1 MGGSAATPTPRPPH
15 GHGHGRRRGR
25 GLLRTVITSV
35 AAAATAVVGLAL
47 PGQAQAAE
55 PITVYLAS
63 DSTVQTYDPY
73 WVPQAGWG
81 QVFDRFFTD
90 DVTIANHAIGGRSSR
105 SFIEEGRL
113 DAILGQIKPGDYLFV
128 QFGHNDAT
136 VDRPERYTPPD
147 DYKEFLRNDYIRGAR
162 ERGAIPVVVTPVSRR
177 SFNPDTGRFNVS
189 FPQYV
194 DRAIAVAREENVPL
208 IDLSASSRAYL
219 DSIGPEEAKSVFLHV
234 PAGVYPN
241 RPTGTVDDTHFQ
253 EYGAIQMARLVA
265 QDVAALDTPLAGR
278 VTGAGTPGAVPAKP
292 GGLAAQNISHQG
304 ARLTWNAVAGA
315 DIYRVQRKP
324 QGAPDSQ
331 YTLATTSTLPLAD
344 IGGLA
349 EGSAHQV
356 RVIAVNARGESAPS
370 DPLTLTT
377 RSADHRYDF
386 GPVGQVVAPG
396 YTEVN
401 TQTLYTAQRG
411 YGFTS
416 TANVIDRDR
425 GGALDAVQRD
435 FVAYFG
441 GTYEFR
447 ADIPNGTYSATVHV
461 GDLLGSARTVLA
473 FEGVDHGQVSAGTG
487 AVTKATFH
495 GITVTD
501 GQLNV
506 TISGQ
511 TAHLN
516 GLELTKVG

>member
-1 MGGSAATPTPRPPH
+1 MGGSAAPPAPGHRH
-15 GHGHGRRRGR
+15 GHRTRRGR
-25 GLLRTVITSV
+25 ALLRTVITAV

-47 PGQAQAAE
+47 PAQARAAE
-55 PITVYLAS
+55 PVTVYLAG

-113 DAILGQIKPGDYLFV
+113 DAILDVIRPGDYLFV

-147 DYKEFLRNDYIRGAR
+147 DYKEYLRHDYIRRAK

-177 SFNPDTGRFNVS
+177 SFDPATGRFNVS

-241 RPTGTVDDTHFQ
+241 RPAGTVDDTHFQ

-265 QDVAALDTPLAGR
+265 QDVARLDTPLASR
-278 VTGAGTPGAVPAKP
+278 VTGAGTPGAVPERP
-292 GGLAAQNISHQG
+292 TGLAARDISDQG
-304 ARLTWNAVAGA
+304 ARLTWNAVPGA

-324 QGAPDSQ
+324 QGAPESA
-331 YTLATTSTLPLAD
+331 YALAATSTLPLAD
-344 IGGLA
+344 VSGLSA
-349 EGSAHQV
+349 GSGYEL

-370 DPLTLTT
+370 APLSLTT
-377 RSADHRYDF
+377 RSPEYRFDF
-386 GPVGQVVAPG
+386 GPVGQVVAAG
-396 YTEVN
+396 WTEVN
-401 TQTLYTAQRG
+401 TGTLYSAERG
-411 YGFTS
+411 YGFVS
-416 TANVIDRDR
+416 TAEVIDRDR

-441 GTYEFR
+441 GSYEFR
-447 ADIPNGTYSATVHV
+447 VDVPDGTYAATVQV
-461 GDLLGSARTVLA
+461 GDLLGSARTQLA
-473 FEGVDHGQVSAGTG
+473 FEGRDAGGVSAGG
-487 AVTKATFH
+487 GSVTTATFT

-506 TISGQ
+506 TVSGQ

-516 GLELTKVG
+516 GLELTRTG